1 MFWALV
7 LNPLTLAFGS
17 SLIVA
22 SRLLHPHSIEDK
34 SPRFIGETILHSQE
48 HPESFTELYRQE
60 KEEGDGSDQEEKRVS
75 QKGREQS
82 SQ

>member
-1 MFWALV
+1 M

-48 HPESFTELYRQE
+48 HPDRFTKLYR
-60 KEEGDGSDQEEKRVS
+60 EEKREEEDRS
-75 QKGREQS
+75 YQEDKRERQKGREES
-82 SQ
+82 SH